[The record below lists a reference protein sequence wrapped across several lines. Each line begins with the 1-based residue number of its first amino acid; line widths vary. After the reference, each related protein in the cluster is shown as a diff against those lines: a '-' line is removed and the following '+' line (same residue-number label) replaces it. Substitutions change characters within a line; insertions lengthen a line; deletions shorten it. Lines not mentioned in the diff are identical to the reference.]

1 MATNITKTNNQK
13 SRFEI
18 IKAVRNGIEVE
29 IVCIDGIQC
38 GTMGYVNEADRKA
51 GIDAI
56 QKIVDNSNK
65 RGYGLIE
72 EVAEVLYQAAQQK
85 DAGVPA
91 NATPEEVTING
102 KKFMILY
109 DKKGIYNDVMTQ
121 EIANCRDLPDVSKEA
136 IKAILIKMV
145 KNI

>member
-38 GTMGYVNEADRKA
+38 GTMGYANEADRKA

-65 RGYGLIE
+65 RGYGLIK

-91 NATPEEVTING
+91 NATPEEVTINS

-109 DKKGIYNDVMTQ
+109 DKKGIYNDIMTQ
-121 EIANCRDLPDVSKEA
+121 EIANCRDLPDMPKEA
-136 IKAILIKMV
+136 IKAVLV
-145 KNI
+145 ERAKNI